1 MKIKRIEVKNY
12 RLLKKFS
19 LDLED
24 ELSLV
29 IGKNNCGKTSLL
41 TVLDKFLNDNTFTEN
56 DFNLDYKKEI
66 FNYLINEL
74 PSEET
79 YESSINGISLRIFI
93 EYDEQDNLSNISEIM
108 LNLENDNNIILD
120 FEYRLGYSKLLEML
134 NDFREFNLINTNNE
148 EKFINLL
155 NKYKK

>member
-12 RLLKKFS
+12 RLLKNFS

-41 TVLDKFLNDNTFTEN
+41 TVLDKFLNNNIFTEN

-66 FNYLINEL
+66 FCTHLDTGHLSLIFG
-74 PSEET
+74 T
-79 YESSINGISLRIFI
+79 
-93 EYDEQDNLSNISEIM
+93 
-108 LNLENDNNIILD
+108 
-120 FEYRLGYSKLLEML
+120 
-134 NDFREFNLINTNNE
+134 NLIFAGIKSGSGDIITFD
-148 EKFINLL
+148 KPL
-155 NKYKK
+155 

>member
-12 RLLKKFS
+12 RLLKNFS

-41 TVLDKFLNDNTFTEN
+41 TVLDKFLNNNIFTEN

-79 YESSINGISLRIFI
+79 YESSNNGISLRIFI
-93 EYDEQDNLSNISEIM
+93 EYDEQDNLSRISEIM
-108 LNLENDNNIILD
+108 LNLENDNNIIILD
-120 FEYRLGYSKLLEML
+120 FEYQLSYSKLLEM
-134 NDFREFNLINTNNE
+134 
-148 EKFINLL
+148 
-155 NKYKK
+155 